1 MQLKPNRLIQD
12 MEAQARSVSAQFS
25 DLLGVADAVTGFATE
40 VRDSLS
46 EIKELLIAVKDS
58 NLEPLRFEDAQV
70 ESLIR
75 RVRVVT
81 AGTAVLQGP
90 GVAVP
95 KGFATVVRMRRH
107 SGTPN
112 GYIALSEHAVS
123 STDSRM
129 ELQDND
135 SVTLKVSNWSKIWFD
150 ADTGTTDFELI
161 VEQ

>member
-81 AGTAVLQGP
+81 AGTAVQGP

-135 SVTLKVSNWSKIWFD
+135 SVTLKVTNWSKIWFD